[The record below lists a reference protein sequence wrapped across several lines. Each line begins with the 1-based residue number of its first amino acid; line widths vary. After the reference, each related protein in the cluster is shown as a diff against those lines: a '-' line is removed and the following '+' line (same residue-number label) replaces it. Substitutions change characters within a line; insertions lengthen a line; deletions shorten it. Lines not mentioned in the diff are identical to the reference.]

1 MRSSNLSHM
10 PNRTGH
16 VDRCGDGG
24 GGDGNEHRRQ
34 KKDEPMDHVSG
45 FPGFVLFEARYTI
58 WNRIATR
65 AMSLTLLLRRKR
77 SGSVLCIESRNRTV
91 SCSEAVCHSHKGHDI
106 RGISWPVECLRR
118 GLFPIMLE
126 QTEAA
131 HDRVERSR
139 CRGDR
144 DRRAS
149 EEDLVPRGAG
159 CHTSRRCGGWD
170 RANSVRNTAVAPIVF
185 PMRPG
190 RIDGT
195 PRELDMRVPVGVFR
209 TPRPPAPVRGTG
221 VPFRD

>member
-131 HDRVERSR
+131 HDR
-139 CRGDR
+139 
-144 DRRAS
+144 
-149 EEDLVPRGAG
+149 PRG
-159 CHTSRRCGGWD
+159 H
-170 RANSVRNTAVAPIVF
+170 
-185 PMRPG
+185 
-190 RIDGT
+190 GT
-195 PRELDMRVPVGVFR
+195 EGTV
-209 TPRPPAPVRGTG
+209 TG
-221 VPFRD
+221 VPPERTLCPEGRGATPPEGVAGGTGRTQYATPRLRRLSFQCDQAALMVRHANSICVSP